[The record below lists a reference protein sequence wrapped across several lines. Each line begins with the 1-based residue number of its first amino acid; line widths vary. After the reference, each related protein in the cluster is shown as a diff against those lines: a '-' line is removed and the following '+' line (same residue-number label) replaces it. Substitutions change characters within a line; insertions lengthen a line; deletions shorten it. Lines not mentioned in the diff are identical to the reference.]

1 MQILKNTY
9 ITMNRT
15 IINQQYNSTK
25 KYKWLK
31 YIYTLNY
38 NNEYIIYNLWTGEII
53 LLTNKQYN
61 QPSSQIQK
69 MLVECWYKIPIEVD
83 DYSLYY

>member
-1 MQILKNTY
+1 
-9 ITMNRT
+9 MNRT
-15 IINQQYNSTK
+15 ILNQQYDSTK

-53 LLTNKQYN
+53 LLTNK
-61 QPSSQIQK
+61 
-69 MLVECWYKIPIEVD
+69 
-83 DYSLYY
+83 